1 MRFVVASLGALFLM
15 AAAAAQVDY
24 VVSVS
29 EEPSALNVTLSFDAI
44 GSTTAVRMPNWAP
57 GSYAL
62 RDNYLA
68 VKDLKVM
75 VGRAEVTPTQDK
87 DRWAIAARPGDR
99 VTVSYSLPATL
110 DATRVIHWSGPS
122 SYLYVEG
129 RTQEPCTL
137 RINTPSGWKVAI
149 GLDDPRGREPYHAST
164 YDVLADNPVSIGD
177 LMIDEYI
184 ARGTRHQIVMR
195 GAARDFVDRRAMV
208 AACKRISETQI
219 DFFRGS
225 PMTKYVWHFNVNDRH
240 DGAGG
245 LEHLSSTQ
253 ISFGAGM
260 QNGAVGV
267 FSHEYFHL
275 WNVKRIRSRVLG
287 PFDYTQLPV
296 TGALWWLEGVT
307 DYYAHLLLSRAEQHT
322 ESDFYGQLERNLAAV
337 ERNESYNTVGPD
349 ESSRRVGETNNG
361 RGNSNGFGLSY
372 YNLGFLAG
380 FCLDIEIREKSG
392 NRYSL
397 DDVTHALWDMNRDD
411 KPGFEEGEIRR
422 QCIRFGGPTMGA
434 FYDKLIM
441 SPGPQPIGDQLAKIG
456 LELVTKSVPTADY
469 GFTYAAAPALN
480 GLRVSQ
486 INGPATGLL
495 EDGELIVSI
504 NGSPT
509 DMGTTYE
516 LVEAYQAITDSIPLM
531 GSVELRVKNAAGEVR
546 TVSYDSGVRFVDRRV
561 IDRKSGSTFSQIRLR
576 DAWMRGITGR

>member
-1 MRFVVASLGALFLM
+1 MRSVVVAFCALSLMGVAF
-15 AAAAAQVDY
+15 AQADY
-24 VVSVS
+24 VVSINQDPS
-29 EEPSALNVTLSFDAI
+29 ELRVTMSFDAK
-44 GSTTAVRMPNWAP
+44 GTNNAVRMPNWAP

-75 VGRAEVTPTQDK
+75 VGGREVTATQDM
-87 DRWAIAARPGDR
+87 DRWAIPARSGEKI
-99 VTVSYSLPATL
+99 TVSYAMPATL
-110 DATRVIHWSGPS
+110 DATKVVHWSGPS
-122 SYLYVEG
+122 TYLYVEG
-129 RTQEPCTL
+129 RTQESCTL
-137 RINTPSGWKVAI
+137 RINTPSGWKVAL
-149 GLDDPRGREPYHAST
+149 GLDDPRGRDPYRAAT
-164 YDVLADNPVSIGD
+164 YDVLADNPVSAGD

-195 GAARDFVDRRAMV
+195 GPARDFVNRRAMV
-208 AACKRISETQI
+208 AACKQISETQI
-219 DFFRGS
+219 DFFGGA
-225 PMTKYVWHFNVNDRH
+225 PMSKYVWHFSVNDRH

-275 WNVKRIRSRVLG
+275 WNVKRIRSHVLG
-287 PFDYTQLPV
+287 PFDYTKLPV

-307 DYYAHLLLSRAEQHT
+307 DYYAHLLLIRSGQHRET
-322 ESDFYGQLERNLAAV
+322 DYYNQLERNLAAV
-337 ERNESYNTVGPD
+337 ERIEAYKTVSPND
-349 ESSRRVGETNNG
+349 SSSRVGETNNG

-380 FCLDIEIREKSG
+380 FCLDVEIREKSN

-397 DDVTHALWDMNRDD
+397 DDVELALWRMNRDD
-411 KPGFEEGEIRR
+411 QPGFAEDEIRR
-422 QCIRFGGPTMGA
+422 LCVRFGGPTLGP
-434 FYDKLIM
+434 FYDRVIM
-441 SPGPQPIGDQLAKIG
+441 SPGPQPLQEQLAKVG
-456 LELVTKSVPTADY
+456 LVLKTKTLIDSDF

-486 INGPATGLL
+486 VSGPAVGLL
-495 EDGELIVSI
+495 AVGDLISSI

-509 DMGTTYE
+509 NQGTTFD
-516 LVEAYQAITDSIPLM
+516 LVEAFQAVSEAMPLM
-531 GSVELRVKNAAGEVR
+531 GSVELKVKNEAGETR
-546 TVSYDSGVRFVDRRV
+546 TVRYDSAVRFTDRRV
-561 IDRKSGSTFSQIRLR
+561 IERNRTATFAQIRLR
-576 DAWMRGITGR
+576 EDWLNGVTAH